1 MTPRPGVVVRCVRL
15 SSTLQPYLDGEMTD
29 PDHVRAM
36 AEHLEECRRCG
47 LEAETYTTLKVALAA
62 RAPGLLDDG
71 TRAALGRLEAFARSL
86 AGPGAAQPGSAGDPP
101 EPSR

>member
-1 MTPRPGVVVRCVRL
+1 MTPRPGVVVRCVRV
-15 SSTLQPYLDGEMTD
+15 SSTLQPYLDGEITD
-29 PDHVRAM
+29 PDHASAM
-36 AEHLEECRRCG
+36 ADHLEECRRCG

-62 RAPGLLDDG
+62 RAPGGTDAG

-86 AGPGAAQPGSAGDPP
+86 AGQTAAQPGSTEEPP

>member
-1 MTPRPGVVVRCVRL
+1 MTPGPGIVLRCMRL
-15 SSTLQPYLDGEMTD
+15 SSILQPYLDGEVTD
-29 PDHVRAM
+29 PERVRVM

-62 RAPGLLDDG
+62 RAPGPTDPG

-86 AGPGAAQPGSAGDPP
+86 AGPAAAQPGSTGEPP
-101 EPSR
+101 EPPR